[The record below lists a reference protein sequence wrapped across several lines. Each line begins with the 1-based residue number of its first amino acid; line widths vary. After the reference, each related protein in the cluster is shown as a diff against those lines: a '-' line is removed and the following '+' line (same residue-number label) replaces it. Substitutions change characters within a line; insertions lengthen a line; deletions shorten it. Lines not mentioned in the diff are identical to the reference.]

1 MLEKKPIKKKIIH
14 KSSPRRKSGSP
25 AAKKSSKIKLIFNPR
40 SGSGL
45 ILPLFSNLLFPDKKK
60 RLFKITRPGEHL
72 RKILKQLQVHGID
85 PEPATIMS
93 PAAATAMARYCAREN
108 YALVIVAGG
117 DGTINAVANGL
128 AGSQTAMGV
137 IPTGTANIF
146 GLQMKIPADLPGAC
160 QRIAQG
166 RQITID
172 LGKVDNRYFTCWT
185 GVGFDAF
192 VIKQTDWK
200 LKKIIGALAYLV
212 AGVASLFVYPFRHVH
227 FRIDGQA
234 PIQRGYLLIIGNIK
248 YYGGNTVLL
257 PHANMQDGL
266 LDVCVF
272 KKRGFFSFLAYFWGL
287 RLGALGK
294 FLDVEYSQCR
304 KIEVLDRKQHVQ
316 IDGDYFGRMPL
327 KIKVVARALK
337 VVV

>member
-1 MLEKKPIKKKIIH
+1 MKSH
-14 KSSPRRKSGSP
+14 KSSSRRKSGIP
-25 AAKKSSKIKLIFNPR
+25 TAKKTSKIKLIFNPR

-45 ILPLFSNLLFPDKKK
+45 ILPLFSNLLFPRKKK
-60 RLFKITRPGEHL
+60 RLSKTDHPEEHL
-72 RKILKQLQVHGID
+72 REILKQLQVNGIY
-85 PEPATIMS
+85 PEPAVIMS
-93 PAAATAMARYCAREN
+93 PTAATAMARDCAREN

-128 AGSQTAMGV
+128 VGSQTAMGV
-137 IPTGTANIF
+137 IAGGTANIF
-146 GLQMKIPADLPGAC
+146 GLQMNIPADLPGAC

-172 LGKVDNRYFTCWT
+172 MGKVNDRYFTCWT

-200 LKKIIGALAYLV
+200 LKKIIGTLAYLV
-212 AGVASLFVYPFRHVH
+212 AGITSLFVYPFRHVC

-234 PIQRGYLLIIGNIK
+234 SIQRGYLLIVGNIK
-248 YYGGNTVLL
+248 YYGGKTVLL
-257 PHANMQDGL
+257 PRADMQDGL

-287 RLGALGK
+287 RLEALSK

-316 IDGDYFGRMPL
+316 IDGDYFGSMPV
-327 KIKVVARALK
+327 KIKVVAKALK